1 MKRTILTCFLA
12 AGLAAGGAVHA
23 DQKLTWF
30 GETVFTGAYPADS
43 FDAATLKALREHD
56 RPSVLLR
63 NHPRSLVEDQVG
75 MDRVFRSPE
84 ADINRDS
91 STLRG
96 EVGFALGGETFSI
109 PLLHRDS
116 LFSDGRSEELS
127 ALGLKW
133 RHQFEGL
140 GQLTVATHYGKG
152 AWAAYNDTS
161 RSDTANTLT
170 SVSWT
175 SDIGESGSAISG
187 SLYYGNE
194 LQQSMTITDPT
205 RRVYGLAVGGQWAVG
220 PRHLPYVGLRYQT
233 GDPATGAASLSE
245 LEDYTRISAGWNW
258 RVNPNWNVSAEAN
271 FTYDQPTWD
280 LFNVNQTRILFST
293 RFNFR

>member
-1 MKRTILTCFLA
+1 MCCLA
-12 AGLAAGGAVHA
+12 AGLATGGTVHA
-23 DQKLTWF
+23 DSKLTWF

-43 FDAATLKALREHD
+43 FDAATLKALRDHD
-56 RPSVLLR
+56 RPSDLLR
-63 NHPRSLVEDQVG
+63 TQSLLVENQVG
-75 MDRVFRSPE
+75 MDRVFRNQE
-84 ADINRDS
+84 ADITGESN
-91 STLRG
+91 TLRG
-96 EVGFALGGETFSI
+96 EVGFALGEETFSI
-109 PLLHRDS
+109 PLLHRNS
-116 LFSDGRSEELS
+116 LLSGGRSEELS

-140 GQLTVATHYGKG
+140 GRLTVATHFGKG
-152 AWAAYNDTS
+152 AWAAYNDSS

-175 SDIGESGSAISG
+175 SDIGDSGSAISG

-194 LQQSMTITDPT
+194 LQQSSTITDPT
-205 RRVYGLAVGGQWAVG
+205 RRVYGLAVGGQWALG
-220 PRHLPYVGLRYQT
+220 QRHVPYVGLRYQT
-233 GDPATGAASLSE
+233 GDPATGPASLSE

-258 RVNPNWNVSAEAN
+258 RVSPNWNVSAEAN

-293 RFNFR
+293 RFNLH